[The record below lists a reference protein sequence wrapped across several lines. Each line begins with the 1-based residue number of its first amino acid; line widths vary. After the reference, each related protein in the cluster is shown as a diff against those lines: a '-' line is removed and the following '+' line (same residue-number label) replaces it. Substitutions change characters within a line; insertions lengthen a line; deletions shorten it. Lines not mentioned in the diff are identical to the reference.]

1 MEKSLSSK
9 AALKWT
15 VARHDFAKSMQK
27 RNVLNSPRLL
37 ELKKS
42 RKKAIW
48 SKIFISLFGLTAIFA
63 FLAYVSRIEKLNI
76 SKIEIVGNKTIETV
90 LLEETILKE
99 ISGKYLWLFP
109 KTNVLSYPKNSIQ
122 SALENNFKRLKNINL
137 TIKDNKILTVSLD
150 ERTAK
155 YLWCGASI
163 PTEENTE
170 EKCYFLDEEGF
181 TFVEA
186 PYFSGEVYFK
196 FYGKNN
202 LNIENPQGSYF
213 SEQSFSQ
220 LVFFKNFLS
229 DLKLKPTQLYIK
241 EDGDVEIY
249 LSKGA
254 LSSENPKILLKID
267 ADFQNVAENL
277 DAAITTEPLKSK
289 MKNKY
294 SLLQYIDLRF
304 GNKVY
309 FKFNE

>member
-1 MEKSLSSK
+1 
-9 AALKWT
+9 
-15 VARHDFAKSMQK
+15 MQK

-37 ELKKS
+37 ELKRS

-48 SKIFISLFGLTAIFA
+48 GKIFISLFGLTAIFA
-63 FLAYVSRIEKLNI
+63 FLAYVSRLEKLNI
-76 SKIEIVGNKTIETV
+76 SEIQIEGNKTIETV

-109 KTNVLSYPKNSIQ
+109 KTNVLSYPKNSIK
-122 SALENNFKRLKNINL
+122 SELENNFKRLKNINL
-137 TIKDNKILTVSLD
+137 TIKDNKTLAVSLD

-155 YLWCGASI
+155 YMWCGESL

-181 TFVEA
+181 IFDEA

-202 LNIENPQGSYF
+202 SDTDNPQGSYF

-220 LVFFKNFLS
+220 LIFFKNFLT
-229 DLKLKPTQLYIK
+229 DLKLKPTLLYVK
-241 EDGDVEIY
+241 EAGDVEIY
-249 LSKGA
+249 LSRGA
-254 LSSENPKILLKID
+254 IISKNPKILLKINS
-267 ADFQNVAENL
+267 DFQNVAENL
-277 DAAITTEPLKSK
+277 DSAITTEPLKSK
-289 MKNKY
+289 IKEKY
-294 SLLQYIDLRF
+294 SSLQYIDLRF